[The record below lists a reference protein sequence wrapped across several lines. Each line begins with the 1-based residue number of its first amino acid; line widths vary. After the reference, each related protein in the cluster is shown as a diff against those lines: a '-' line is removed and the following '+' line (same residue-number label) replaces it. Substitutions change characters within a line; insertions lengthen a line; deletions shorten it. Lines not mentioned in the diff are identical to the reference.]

1 MIHDLTD
8 RRLGSYPEAS
18 PGDSNGPKRP
28 IGPLLLVLGGIHGN
42 EPAGVLAART
52 VIGELLRTRPPF
64 RGRLVALAGN
74 LGALRVGRRYVE
86 RDLNRAWTADELAR
100 LIEAGGAGNR
110 LDRDEGREQ
119 REILAAIE
127 PLLAQDWE
135 RVVLLDLHS
144 TSAEGSPFVIMG
156 DTLQNRCVGFPLGV
170 PVILGLEERVEGTL
184 LSYFGELGHA
194 AVCLEGGQNERST
207 TIAHHEAALW
217 ITLVSCGMLAAK
229 DAPRL
234 AEKRELLRRAASGLP
249 RVVEIRHRE
258 AVPAD
263 EHFAMRPGFA
273 NFDRIAQGT
282 VLADV
287 GPLERPR
294 TLASPMQ
301 GLLLMPRYQGL
312 GADAFFVGRRVGFH
326 WLTLSAALRR
336 LKLERFLARL
346 PGVRGDPRQPRVL
359 LVDRRIA
366 RAFTVEILHL
376 FGYRTSGGEGPFLT
390 FIRRRDPC

>member
-1 MIHDLTD
+1 MIHDLSD
-8 RRLGSYPEAS
+8 RRLGSYPEAH
-18 PGDSNGPKRP
+18 PPDLQGPQ
-28 IGPLLLVLGGIHGN
+28 GPLLLVMGGIHGN

-52 VIGELLRTRPPF
+52 VIGELGRARPPF

-74 LGALRVGRRYVE
+74 LGALRTGRRFVE
-86 RDLNRAWTADELAR
+86 RDLNRAWTDEELAR
-100 LIEAGGAGNR
+100 LSAADR
-110 LDRDEGREQ
+110 PLDRDEGREQ
-119 REILAAIE
+119 RELLEAIE
-127 PLLAQDWE
+127 PLLAQKWE

-156 DTLQNRCVGFPLGV
+156 DTLQNRRVGFPLGV

-194 AVCLEGGQNERST
+194 SVCLEGGQNERST

-217 ITLVSCGMLAAK
+217 ITLVSCGMLAPK
-229 DAPRL
+229 DVPRL

-263 EHFAMRPGFA
+263 EPFAMRPGFA
-273 NFDRIAQGT
+273 NFDRIVKGT

-294 TLASPMQ
+294 PLASPMQ

-312 GADAFFVGRRVGFH
+312 GADAFFVGRRVRFY

-336 LKLERFLARL
+336 LKLERVLARL
-346 PGVRGDPRQPRVL
+346 PGVRGDPRQPRL
-359 LVDRRIA
+359 LWVDGRIA
-366 RAFTVEILHL
+366 RVFTLEILHL
-376 FGYRTSGGEGPFLT
+376 FGYRKSGKEGPFQT
-390 FIRRRDPC
+390 FIRRRDAR